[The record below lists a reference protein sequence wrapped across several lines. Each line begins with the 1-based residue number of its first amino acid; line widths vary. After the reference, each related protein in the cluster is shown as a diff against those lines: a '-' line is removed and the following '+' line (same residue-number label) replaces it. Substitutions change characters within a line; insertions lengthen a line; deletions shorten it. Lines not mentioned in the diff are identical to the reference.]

1 MTFRQICVYCGSSEG
16 ERGTYKEAAIILA
29 EALATRGL
37 DLVYGGGS
45 VGLMGVIAD
54 ILLERGRD
62 VTGVITRDLWERE
75 VGHDRLT
82 ENHIVDTMHERKKLM
97 YELADGFVI
106 LPGGYGTLDEFFE
119 IVTWLQLKIHRRPV
133 GILNVDGYF
142 DRLFAFLDHARGE
155 GFVSEANRR
164 LILHSRDVDDLL
176 DRMDAWQG

>member
-16 ERGTYKEAAIILA
+16 QRATYKEAATVLA
-29 EALATRGL
+29 EALAAREL

-45 VGLMGVIAD
+45 IGLMGVIAD

-119 IVTWLQLKIHRRPV
+119 IVTWLQLRIHRLPV
-133 GILNVDGYF
+133 GILNVDRYF

-155 GFVSEANRR
+155 GFVSEANRD

-176 DRMDAWQG
+176 DRMDAWSG